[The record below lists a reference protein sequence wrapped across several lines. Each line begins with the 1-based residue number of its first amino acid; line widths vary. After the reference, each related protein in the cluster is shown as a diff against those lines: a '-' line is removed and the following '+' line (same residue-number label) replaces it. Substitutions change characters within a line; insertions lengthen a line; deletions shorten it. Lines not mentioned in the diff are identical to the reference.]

1 MSGRIIPGGLRL
13 GALGMIVPGVIALAL
28 IGLAAGAQTA
38 RPIVWLGEF
47 SNMRYT
53 EEHAYG
59 YSVQL
64 WREGETVFGFFLA
77 SEGLAGDTPTGLL
90 DGVKFDSKTGRLSFR
105 AKLTMGI
112 DARQQPSRDLFE
124 FDGKLA
130 RASLNGSLKHSNEN
144 ISNRATTT
152 QRISLKKLQSNSTLS
167 QPGSYAEWKQQADEI
182 LRRRGPK
189 W

>member
-1 MSGRIIPGGLRL
+1 MKGPLVVAMLSLT
-13 GALGMIVPGVIALAL
+13 
-28 IGLAAGAQTA
+28 AAAFAQSPL
-38 RPIVWLGEF
+38 PITYVGEF

-64 WREGETVFGFFLA
+64 WREGPTVFGLFLA

-90 DGVKFDSKTGRLSFR
+90 DDLKYDARLGRLSFK
-105 AKLTMGI
+105 AKLTMGV
-112 DARQQPSRDLFE
+112 DARQQPTRDLFE
-124 FDGKLA
+124 FDGTLNA
-130 RASLNGSLKHSNEN
+130 RAVSGLLKHGAAS
-144 ISNRATTT
+144 
-152 QRISLKKLQSNSTLS
+152 QRVILRKLQRDAALS
-167 QPGSYAEWKQQADEI
+167 QPRTYDQWKQQTDEI

>member
-1 MSGRIIPGGLRL
+1 MRLR
-13 GALGMIVPGVIALAL
+13 AVVPVLSLIA
-28 IGLAAGAQTA
+28 AAFAQA
-38 RPIVWLGEF
+38 PRPITFVGEF
-47 SNMRYT
+47 SNMRFT

-64 WREGETVFGFFLA
+64 WREGATVFGLFLA

-90 DGVKFDSKTGRLSFR
+90 DDLKYDPRSGKLSFR

-112 DARQQPSRDLFE
+112 DARQQPTHDLYQFE
-124 FDGKLA
+124 GNLSARAVSGVLKHGAASERVTLGKL
-130 RASLNGSLKHSNEN
+130 
-144 ISNRATTT
+144 
-152 QRISLKKLQSNSTLS
+152 
-167 QPGSYAEWKQQADEI
+167 QPDAALAQPRSYDEWKRQTDEI

>member
-1 MSGRIIPGGLRL
+1 MKARL
-13 GALGMIVPGVIALAL
+13 VVAILPLIA
-28 IGLAAGAQTA
+28 AAFAQA
-38 RPIVWLGEF
+38 PRPITFVGEF

-64 WREGETVFGFFLA
+64 WREGAAVFGLFLA

-90 DGVKFDSKTGRLSFR
+90 DDLKYDARSGKLSFK
-105 AKLTMGI
+105 AKLTMGV
-112 DARQQPSRDLFE
+112 DARQQPSHDLFE
-124 FDGKLA
+124 FDGTLSA
-130 RASLNGSLKHSNEN
+130 RAVSGVLK
-144 ISNRATTT
+144 RAVASE
-152 QRISLKKLQSNSTLS
+152 RINLRKLQPDGALP
-167 QPGSYAEWKQQADEI
+167 QPRTYAEWKRQTEEI

>member
-1 MSGRIIPGGLRL
+1 MLPLIAV
-13 GALGMIVPGVIALAL
+13 ALGQAP
-28 IGLAAGAQTA
+28 
-38 RPIVWLGEF
+38 RPIIFAGEF

-64 WREGETVFGFFLA
+64 WREGATVFGLFLA
-77 SEGLAGDTPTGLL
+77 SQGLAGDTPTGLL
-90 DGVKFDSKTGRLSFR
+90 DDLKYDARSGKLSFK

-112 DARQQPSRDLFE
+112 DERQQPTHDLFE
-124 FDGKLA
+124 FDGALSA
-130 RASLNGSLKHSNEN
+130 RAASGVLKHGAASE
-144 ISNRATTT
+144 
-152 QRISLKKLQSNSTLS
+152 RINLRKLQPDAALS
-167 QPGSYAEWKQQADEI
+167 QPRTYDEWKRQTDEI

>member
-1 MSGRIIPGGLRL
+1 MQVRL
-13 GALGMIVPGVIALAL
+13 MVAMLS
-28 IGLAAGAQTA
+28 LAAAAQA
-38 RPIVWLGEF
+38 PITFVGEF

-64 WREGETVFGFFLA
+64 WREGAAMFGLFLA

-90 DGVKFDSKTGRLSFR
+90 DDLKYDVRSGKLSFK

-112 DARQQPSRDLFE
+112 DARQQPTHDLFE
-124 FDGKLA
+124 FDGALSA
-130 RASLNGSLKHSNEN
+130 RAVSGVLKHGAASARLNL
-144 ISNRATTT
+144 R
-152 QRISLKKLQSNSTLS
+152 KLQPDAALS
-167 QPGSYAEWKQQADEI
+167 QPRTYDEWKRQTVEI

>member
-1 MSGRIIPGGLRL
+1 MKARL
-13 GALGMIVPGVIALAL
+13 LLAMLSLTAVALGQAP
-28 IGLAAGAQTA
+28 
-38 RPIVWLGEF
+38 RPITFVGEF

-64 WREGETVFGFFLA
+64 WREGAAVFGLFLA

-90 DGVKFDSKTGRLSFR
+90 DDLKYDPRSGRLSFR
-105 AKLTMGI
+105 AKLTMGV
-112 DARQQPSRDLFE
+112 DARQQPSHDLFE
-124 FDGKLA
+124 FDGKLSA
-130 RASLNGSLKHSNEN
+130 RALSGVLK
-144 ISNRATTT
+144 RAAASE
-152 QRISLKKLQSNSTLS
+152 RINLRKLQPDSALD
-167 QPGSYAEWKQQADEI
+167 QPRTYDEWKRQTDEI

>member
-1 MSGRIIPGGLRL
+1 MKARMLLAMLPL
-13 GALGMIVPGVIALAL
+13 IA
-28 IGLAAGAQTA
+28 AAFAQA
-38 RPIVWLGEF
+38 PRPITFVGEF

-64 WREGETVFGFFLA
+64 WREGAAVFGLFLA

-90 DGVKFDSKTGRLSFR
+90 DDLKYDPRSGKLSFN
-105 AKLTMGI
+105 AKLTMGV
-112 DARQQPSRDLFE
+112 DARQQPSHDLFE
-124 FDGKLA
+124 FDGTLSA
-130 RASLNGSLKHSNEN
+130 RAVSGVLK
-144 ISNRATTT
+144 RAAASE
-152 QRISLKKLQSNSTLS
+152 RISLRKLPPDAALP
-167 QPGSYAEWKQQADEI
+167 QPRTYDEWKRQTGEI

>member
-1 MSGRIIPGGLRL
+1 MKARL
-13 GALGMIVPGVIALAL
+13 LLAMLSLIA
-28 IGLAAGAQTA
+28 AAFAQA
-38 RPIVWLGEF
+38 PRPITFVGEF

-64 WREGETVFGFFLA
+64 WREGAAVFGLFLA

-90 DGVKFDSKTGRLSFR
+90 DGLKYDPRSGKLSFK
-105 AKLTMGI
+105 AKLTMGV
-112 DARQQPSRDLFE
+112 DARQQPSHDLFG
-124 FDGKLA
+124 FNGTLRA
-130 RASLNGSLKHSNEN
+130 RAVSGVLKHEAASE
-144 ISNRATTT
+144 
-152 QRISLKKLQSNSTLS
+152 RINLRKLQPDAALA
-167 QPGSYAEWKQQADEI
+167 QPPTYDEWKRQTGEI

>member
-1 MSGRIIPGGLRL
+1 MIRARL
-13 GALGMIVPGVIALAL
+13 AVAMLSSV
-28 IGLAAGAQTA
+28 AAAFAQA
-38 RPIVWLGEF
+38 PRPITFVGEF

-59 YSVQL
+59 YILQL
-64 WREGETVFGFFLA
+64 WREGPAVFGLFLA

-90 DGVKFDSKTGRLSFR
+90 DDLKYDPRSGKLSFK

-112 DARQQPSRDLFE
+112 DARNQPSHDLFE
-124 FDGKLA
+124 FDGKMSAAAVSGILKRGA
-130 RASLNGSLKHSNEN
+130 ATERVNLRKMQPNNGLP
-144 ISNRATTT
+144 
-152 QRISLKKLQSNSTLS
+152 
-167 QPGSYAEWKQQADEI
+167 QPRTFDEWKRQADEI